1 MKVSVCTITY
11 NQGPFIAE
19 ALESI
24 LRQKVDFDFEIV
36 VGDDASTDNTVQILK
51 EFQARYP
58 GIIRLILRDPNV
70 GLVSNFF
77 STIAACTGDYIAIC
91 EGDDFW
97 TDDNKLMRQVEFLEK
112 NPDFAICFHR
122 CQIVFSG
129 MDPIPF
135 PDYNEHTPAV
145 TTFSDL
151 VKGNYIHTPTCMF
164 RNHLFESIPPALL
177 ELKVGDWSLHLLNAR
192 KGNIYFMN
200 EEMAAYRVSN
210 QGFWSVRN
218 QINKIEYAIR
228 FLTEIQ
234 PFFESKYTK
243 EFQSSIGGYARYLLK
258 LYAKSRNYRKLLSE
272 GPSLLVKSMTR

>member
-1 MKVSVCTITY
+1 MKVSICSITY
-11 NQGPFIAE
+11 NQASFVKE
-19 ALESI
+19 ALDSFF
-24 LRQKVDFDFEIV
+24 RQKVDFDFEVV
-36 VGDDASTDNTVQILK
+36 VGDDASTDGTREILLDY
-51 EFQARYP
+51 QAKYP
-58 GIIRLILRDPNV
+58 DKMRLILHNTNV
-70 GLVSNFF
+70 GMIPNFVA
-77 STIAACTGDYIAIC
+77 TIGACKGEYIALC

-97 TDDNKLMRQVEFLEK
+97 TDDRKLMRQVEFMEK

-122 CQIVFSG
+122 CRIVFSG

-135 PDYNEHTPAV
+135 PDYNEHTPPV

-151 VKGNYIHTPTCMF
+151 IKGNYIHTPTVVF
-164 RNHLFESIPPALL
+164 RNHLFTSYPSSFMK
-177 ELKVGDWSLHLLNAR
+177 LKIGDWPLHLLNAS
-192 KGNIYFMN
+192 KGKIYFMS

-234 PFFESKYTK
+234 PFFESKYAK